1 MPSLSRRQAGSPTM
15 RKRLLCGLIVIFGTG
30 ANGQWLNYPTP
41 GTPRT
46 KDGKP
51 NLTAPAP
58 RAAGKP
64 DLSGLWQ
71 PEPAQPG
78 ENHGLFES
86 LGAFVVPGD
95 DPTTFSKYFFSV
107 LADFKP
113 AESPLRAAAA
123 ELVRKRGE
131 ALGRDNPTSHCL
143 PMGLP
148 GLHLI
153 PSPYK
158 IVQTPSLVM
167 FLYETVNN
175 TFRQVYT
182 DGRKLPADFQ
192 PAWMG
197 YSVGKWEGDTL
208 VIESAGFND
217 KVWLDGFGTPSSETL
232 HLQERFRR
240 LDFGHMEL
248 QVTIDDPKTF
258 TKPFSFKL
266 NQRLVPDSDVLET
279 VCAENERDV
288 PHLGR

>member
-1 MPSLSRRQAGSPTM
+1 M
-15 RKRLLCGLIVIFGTG
+15 RKYLLCALVVILGTG
-30 ANGQWLNYPTP
+30 ANAQWLNYPTP

-78 ENHGLFES
+78 ENKSLFDG

-95 DPTTFSKYFFSV
+95 DPTTFSKYFLNV

-113 AESPLRAAAA
+113 AESPLRPAAA
-123 ELVRKRGE
+123 ELVRKRGD
-131 ALGRDNPTSHCL
+131 ALGRDAPESRCL

-148 GLHLI
+148 RLDLI
-153 PSPYK
+153 PVPYK
-158 IVQTPSLVM
+158 IVQTPSLVI
-167 FLYETVNN
+167 FLYEADS

-182 DGRKLPADFQ
+182 DGRRLPADSQ

-197 YSVGKWEGDTL
+197 YSTGKWEGDTL

-217 KVWLDGFGTPSSETL
+217 KAWLDAFGTPSSETFR
-232 HLQERFRR
+232 LQERFRR
-240 LDFGHMEL
+240 RDFGHMEL

-266 NQRLVPDSDVLET
+266 NQLLVPDSDVLET

-288 PHLGR
+288 THLGR